1 MTTTITAARSIAHL
15 DIVWSDDA
23 SVLADL
29 FRAAEGREVTLV
41 RLGTTPVMRCEGD
54 AVFYDERLITDR
66 GVVSGVRLS
75 PCGTSI
81 SFYIGSVPTFL
92 TGRHPMS
99 GATRFALTVR

>member
-1 MTTTITAARSIAHL
+1 MATTITAARSTAHL
-15 DIVWSDDA
+15 DIVWAEDA

-41 RLGTTPVMRCEGD
+41 RLGTTPVMRCDGD
-54 AVFYDERLITDR
+54 AVHYDERLITDR
-66 GVVSGVRLS
+66 GVVSHVRLS
-75 PCGTSI
+75 PCGRSI
-81 SFYIGSVPTFL
+81 SLYVGGVPTFL